1 MIGFLARDGVMNERE
16 TATYAQSLHARAG
29 DSYGTHDHEQ
39 FDAYLKDEEAIST
52 SLESRRSMTMSSPTI
67 RLEGT

>member
-16 TATYAQSLHARAG
+16 TATYARSLHARAR
-29 DSYGTHDHEQ
+29 DSYGTHDHEH

-52 SLESRRSMTMSSPTI
+52 SLESRR
-67 RLEGT
+67 RR